1 MIIKIDRKYKKNEY
15 TIGNLYI
22 DDVFFCNT
30 LEDRDRGLT
39 QDMSLESIK
48 RIKQFGTT
56 AIPTGTYEVDITYS
70 PKFKKDLPL
79 VRNVKGF
86 DGIRIHSGNTAKD
99 TLGCV
104 LLGKN
109 DKVGQLSNSRLITN
123 QFYALLEGAIKNN
136 EKITLIIQ

>member
-1 MIIKIDRKYKKNEY
+1 MIIKIDRKYKKRDY
-15 TIGNLYI
+15 TIGLLFI
-22 DDVFFCNT
+22 DGQFYCNT
-30 LEDRDRGLT
+30 LEDQDLGLT
-39 QDMSLESIK
+39 SDMKLEDIK
-48 RIKQFGTT
+48 RIKQFGKT

-70 PKFKKDLPL
+70 PKFKKDMPL
-79 VRNVKGF
+79 IRNVKGF
-86 DGIRIHSGNTAKD
+86 DGIRIHAGQNASQTQ
-99 TLGCV
+99 GCV